1 MYLIERL
8 SKQIASSTA
17 KALNLDKDREEVI
30 AYGALNFLHTMM
42 TTVLLVLFGLLFGL
56 LLEVLLIA
64 LTSAAIRKYSGG
76 MHANSPNH
84 CAIISLLLFGGLS
97 LAVKYIPLF
106 TQFVAVLVFQ
116 AIVLFSA
123 LILFA
128 ALCPVDS
135 PNKRITNPEKRRKLR
150 RTSIIMVLL
159 FQALTIPLWIWYLNT
174 GEDMALRL
182 IACTSTGLAWQVLSI
197 TIIGRYIINKIE
209 FLLTRMGV

>member
-1 MYLIERL
+1 MYLIERV

-42 TTVLLVLFGLLFGL
+42 TTVLLVLFGLIFGL

-76 MHANSPNH
+76 MHASSPNH
-84 CAIISLLLFGGLS
+84 CAVISLLLFGGLS

-106 TQFVAVLVFQ
+106 TYPVAVLIYQ
-116 AIVLFSA
+116 AVILTTALVLFS
-123 LILFA
+123 I
-128 ALCPVDS
+128 LCPVDS
-135 PNKRITNPEKRRKLR
+135 PNKRITNPERRRKLR
-150 RTSIIMVLL
+150 RTSIVMVLL
-159 FQALTIPLWIWYLNT
+159 FQVLTVPLWIWNIKT
-174 GEDMALRL
+174 GADTALRL

-197 TIIGRYIINKIE
+197 TFIGRYIIKKIE
-209 FLLTRMGV
+209 FLLTRMGI